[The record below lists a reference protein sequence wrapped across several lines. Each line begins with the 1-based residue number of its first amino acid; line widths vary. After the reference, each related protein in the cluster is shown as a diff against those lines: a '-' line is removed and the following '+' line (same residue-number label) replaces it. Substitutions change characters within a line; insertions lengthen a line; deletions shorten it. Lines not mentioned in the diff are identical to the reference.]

1 MCTVASLECFFLEK
15 YFNLKPKNIGIKNIF
30 SVGNK
35 PTFDVYA
42 ILLITF
48 LTREEVTFAIAE
60 YFGLCFLTNSGLDQL
75 WTLRNA
81 TIDYVKFQLDH

>member
-48 LTREEVTFAIAE
+48 LTTIAE